1 MGFKLIK
8 TKSFTDIFK
17 GKFSKSMLKFNVKYM
32 YKQATGRL
40 NRLMKHFKSN
50 SQILRNNK
58 DLMNMDVDV
67 NKMSRIELSS
77 LLSRLNKFTQS
88 KSSTIKGYNESRQRT
103 IDSFH
108 EQGYDFVNKKN
119 LDDFL
124 QFLDDFKESHDAELY
139 GSDDAIKY
147 YEQADRLGIS
157 SDDLKENMDLFGEY
171 FREIEQI
178 DVDELRK
185 NKGEDISSK
194 DIMDWLGIWDIYQIS
209 IKI

>member
-8 TKSFTDIFK
+8 NKSFTEIFK
-17 GKFSKSMLKFNVKYM
+17 SKFSKAMLKFNVKYM
-32 YKQATGRL
+32 YNQAMGRM

-58 DLMNMDVDV
+58 DLINMDVNV
-67 NKMSRIELSS
+67 NDMTNIELSS

-88 KSSTIKGYNESRQRT
+88 KSSTIKGYNESRQQT

-108 EQGYDFVNKKN
+108 EQGYTFVNKKN

-124 QFLDDFKESHDAELY
+124 QFLDDYKSSHDAELY

-147 YEQADRLGIS
+147 FEQADRLGIS
-157 SDDLKENMDLFGEY
+157 SDDLKENMDLFSEY
-171 FREIEQI
+171 FREIEEI
-178 DVDELRK
+178 DVEELKRE
-185 NKGEDISSK
+185 KGEDISSK
-194 DIMDWLGIWDIYQIS
+194 DIMDWLGL
-209 IKI
+209 

>member
-8 TKSFTDIFK
+8 NKSFTEIFK
-17 GKFSKSMLKFNVKYM
+17 SKFSKAMLKFNVKYM
-32 YKQATGRL
+32 YKQAMGRM
-40 NRLMKHFKSN
+40 NRLMKNFKSN
-50 SQILRNNK
+50 AQILRNNK
-58 DLMNMDVDV
+58 DLMNLDV
-67 NKMSRIELSS
+67 NVNDMTNIELSS

-88 KSSTIKGYNESRQRT
+88 KSSTIKGYNESRQQT

-108 EQGYDFVNKKN
+108 EQGYTFVNKKN

-124 QFLDDFKESHDAELY
+124 QFLDDYKSSHDAELY

-147 YEQADRLGIS
+147 FEQADRLGIS

-178 DVDELRK
+178 DVDELKRE
-185 NKGEDISSK
+185 KGEDISSK
-194 DIMDWLGIWDIYQIS
+194 DIMDWLGLL
-209 IKI
+209 

>member
-1 MGFKLIK
+1 MGYKLIK
-8 TKSFTDIFK
+8 TKSFTEIFK
-17 GKFSKSMLKFNVKYM
+17 SKFSKSMLKFNVKYM

-157 SDDLKENMDLFGEY
+157 SDDLKENMDLFGDY

-178 DVDELRK
+178 DVEELRK

-194 DIMDWLGIWDIYQIS
+194 DIMDWLGL
-209 IKI
+209 

>member
-8 TKSFTDIFK
+8 NKSFTEIFK
-17 GKFSKSMLKFNVKYM
+17 SKFSKAMLKFNVKYM
-32 YKQATGRL
+32 YKQAMGRM

-58 DLMNMDVDV
+58 DLINMDVNV
-67 NKMSRIELSS
+67 NDMTNIELSS

-88 KSSTIKGYNESRQRT
+88 KSSTIKGYNESRQQT

-108 EQGYDFVNKKN
+108 EQGYTFVNKKN

-124 QFLDDFKESHDAELY
+124 QFLDDYKESHDAELY

-147 YEQADRLGIS
+147 FEQADRLGIS
-157 SDDLKENMDLFGEY
+157 SDDLKENMDLFSEY
-171 FREIEQI
+171 FREIENI
-178 DVDELRK
+178 DVDELKRE
-185 NKGEDISSK
+185 KGEDISSK
-194 DIMDWLGIWDIYQIS
+194 DIMDWLGLL
-209 IKI
+209 

>member
-194 DIMDWLGIWDIYQIS
+194 DIMDWLGI
-209 IKI
+209 

>member
-8 TKSFTDIFK
+8 NKSFTEIFK
-17 GKFSKSMLKFNVKYM
+17 SKYSKAMLKFNVKYM
-32 YKQATGRL
+32 YKQAMGRM

-58 DLMNMDVDV
+58 DLMNMDVNV
-67 NKMSRIELSS
+67 NDMTNIELSS

-88 KSSTIKGYNESRQRT
+88 KSSTIKGYNESRQQT

-108 EQGYDFVNKKN
+108 EQGYTFVNKKN

-124 QFLDDFKESHDAELY
+124 QFLDDYKESHDAELY

-147 YEQADRLGIS
+147 FEQADRLGIS
-157 SDDLKENMDLFGEY
+157 SDDLKENMDLFSDY

-178 DVDELRK
+178 DVDELK
-185 NKGEDISSK
+185 KEKGEDISSK
-194 DIMDWLGIWDIYQIS
+194 DIMDWLGL
-209 IKI
+209 